1 MSNPKDE
8 RRVHDPLRD
17 MVDTACKDLS
27 GGTQE
32 RIKNVARKA
41 YYLGVGDGI
50 ELQREKTIEDL
61 KNS

>member
-1 MSNPKDE
+1 MSNPEQRK
-8 RRVHDPLRD
+8 HDVLRE
-17 MVDTACKDLS
+17 MVDTACKDLV

-50 ELQREKTIEDL
+50 KLQREKIREN
-61 KNS
+61 K

>member
-1 MSNPKDE
+1 MNQSNE
-8 RRVHDPLRD
+8 RRVHDPLRE
-17 MVDTACKDLS
+17 MVDTACKDLC

-50 ELQREKTIEDL
+50 QLQRDKEREHE
-61 KNS
+61 

>member
-1 MSNPKDE
+1 MNQSNE
-8 RRVHDPLRD
+8 RRIHDPLRE

-50 ELQREKTIEDL
+50 KIQREKKDE
-61 KNS
+61 